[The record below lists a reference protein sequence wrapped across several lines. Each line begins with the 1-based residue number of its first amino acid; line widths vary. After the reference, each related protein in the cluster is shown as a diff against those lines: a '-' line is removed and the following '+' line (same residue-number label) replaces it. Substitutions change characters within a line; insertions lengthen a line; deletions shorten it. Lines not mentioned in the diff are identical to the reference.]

1 MEYSYNNFK
10 YPCLL
15 ILISASVLGQ
25 FQFIDFSSDHGQH
38 FPAFSCLVI
47 IYHIPDIVNS
57 IFLGTRYFC
66 IPINILEPSSQTQ
79 LRYLER
85 V

>member
-1 MEYSYNNFK
+1 MS
-10 YPCLL
+10 CLL

-25 FQFIDFSSDHGQH
+25 FQFIDFSSDHGQY

-47 IYHIPDIVNS
+47 IYQMPDIMKS
-57 IFLGTRYFC
+57 IFLGTGYLC
-66 IPINILEPSSQTQ
+66 IPVNILEPYFQMQ
-79 LRYLER
+79 LSYLER